1 VFGRQWEVHEAER
14 YMHDLQAVLSLPQ
27 EAMYLA
33 LGDHLARR
41 FDAVGLHRLTTIE
54 RTLWLAREF
63 HWTVRQSGLLG
74 YMVVAT
80 PATAHDTQIALATI
94 GAGHTAAVLG
104 GAMSAH
110 EKSGVGLVG
119 APVVSEEFDDLPLLI
134 CQYARAN
141 RDELL
146 VTGLTE

>member
-1 VFGRQWEVHEAER
+1 
-14 YMHDLQAVLSLPQ
+14 MHDLQAVLTLPQ

-41 FDAVGLHRLTTIE
+41 RDAVGLHRLTTIE

-63 HWTVRQSGLLG
+63 HWTVRQNGLLG
-74 YMVVAT
+74 YMLGVT
-80 PATAHDTQIALATI
+80 RGIAHETQVALASI
-94 GAGHTAAVLG
+94 GAAYTATVLRD
-104 GAMSAH
+104 AIAAH
-110 EKSGVGLVG
+110 ENAVVHFFE
-119 APVVSEEFDDLPLLI
+119 APRLSDEVEDIPSLI

-146 VTGLTE
+146 VTGVTA